1 MVEHNVQT
9 GDKNRVYIVNDIAVV
24 PPATASGFG
33 VPGPQAFM
41 IRNTGGAIIAQ
52 DSNGVVQASGSDL
65 GAVMNAVVT
74 GIPNHSVISFQT
86 GSYSGTTTFVN
97 NGHRGLR
104 LVGNGAIIP
113 IKFRF
118 DGSGSIFNASN
129 CLVDGFN
136 FSGTN
141 AGIQLDNASYMSVQN
156 CTFSACAEAMSWES
170 TNLWSEIWSLVNS
183 RFEGCVK
190 SMIFKTASGGT
201 ASYIHGLVNNVTFNT
216 LLGGI
221 TSGYT
226 YVELES
232 GAAIN
237 EGKWY
242 NTRMWFNAPSGIGM
256 HFRAGSSATRCQ
268 LNKTYLENFSGASG
282 VTQGIVIASGCA
294 GAPMF
299 IGRPIFGNISSFP
312 YSITMSNS
320 GGHFLHS
327 IGTGIWRETQ
337 SITPGV
343 SSSFGT
349 GVEFFNDTDYAG
361 LPQIYIDIGGT
372 VGAGELLTVRFI
384 LSKLGGEST
393 NTVTRTFN
401 HTGTFTLSV
410 DDYRTFLSNNDF
422 NIIDKITV
430 SAHTS
435 AGSTSATIS
444 VGGYI
449 GGGGQAAVHQM
460 SGFSWLGVTNS
471 GQELVN
477 GTAVSSPRPGGYFE
491 ARVSGALVY
500 LAYYLSG

>member
-1 MVEHNVQT
+1 MVEHNVDT
-9 GDKNRVYIVNDIAVV
+9 TPKNRVYIVNDIAMV
-24 PPATASGFG
+24 PPARASGFAT
-33 VPGPQAFM
+33 PSPQAFT

-65 GAVMNAVVT
+65 GAVMNTVVT

-86 GSYSGTTTFVN
+86 GDYSGVTTFVN

-118 DGSGSIFNASN
+118 DGSGSIFNTSN

-136 FSGTN
+136 FSGNN

-216 LLGGI
+216 LLSGI

-256 HFRAGSSATRCQ
+256 HFKAGSSATRCQ
-268 LNKTYLENFSGASG
+268 LNKLYLENFSGASG
-282 VTQGIVIASGCA
+282 VTQGIIVDSGCA
-294 GAPMF
+294 GAPMVL
-299 IGRPIFGNISSFP
+299 GRPTFGNISSFP
-312 YSITMSNS
+312 FSTTFSNTN
-320 GGHFLHS
+320 GHFIHS
-327 IGTGIWRETQ
+327 IGTGMWRETQ
-337 SITPGV
+337 TITPGV

-349 GVEFFNDTDYAG
+349 GVECFNDTDFAG

-372 VGAGELLTVRFI
+372 VAAGELLTVRFI
-384 LSKLGGEST
+384 LTKIGGESST
-393 NTVTRTFN
+393 TVTRTFN
-401 HTGTFTLSV
+401 HTGTFCLSI
-410 DDYRTFLSNNDF
+410 DDYRTFLTNNNF
-422 NIIDKITV
+422 NNLDKITV

-449 GGGGQAAVHQM
+449 GGGGHAATIAT

-471 GQELVN
+471 GQFISH
-477 GTAVSSPRPGGYFE
+477 GTATSSPRPSGYIQG
-491 ARVSGALVY
+491 RVSGSLVY
-500 LAYYLSG
+500 FAYYTSG